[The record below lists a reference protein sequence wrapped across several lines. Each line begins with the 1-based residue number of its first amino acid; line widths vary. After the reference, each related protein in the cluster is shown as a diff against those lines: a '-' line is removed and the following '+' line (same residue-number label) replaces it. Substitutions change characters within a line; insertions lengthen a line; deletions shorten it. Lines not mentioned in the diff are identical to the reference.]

1 MKASPQEQKEL
12 LRLQA
17 ADTRLQQLEHRSRN
31 LPQRAERSALEPRLV
46 AAKQT
51 GAARAGELEDARS
64 ELSRVESDVKVV
76 ETRMARDTDRLQ
88 QSSSL
93 KDVQG
98 LEQELAS
105 LAKRRD
111 DLEEIE
117 LTVMER
123 IEGIEADLRAAN
135 SAIDELT
142 AEAESLDAAIRDDDA
157 VIQSEIAALHADRAT
172 IAGSLPDELV
182 ALYEKQRA
190 RYGVGAAALVR
201 GVSMG
206 SNVKLTESDLA
217 VIRRAAADE
226 IILCPDSGAILIRGE
241 DSGL

>member
-1 MKASPQEQKEL
+1 VKASPQEQKEL

>member
-123 IEGIEADLRAAN
+123 IEGIEAYLRAAN

>member
-1 MKASPQEQKEL
+1 
-12 LRLQA
+12 
-17 ADTRLQQLEHRSRN
+17 LQQLEHRSRN